1 MNLRQA
7 LQGERRIMTNQN
19 ERLGARIREAR
30 ESMKMNQEELADRV
44 GFSSRQILSEL
55 ERGQRE
61 VKAREL
67 VAIARSLRLDISSLL
82 AEVEPLRPGVLWRD
96 RPSDH
101 AEETQAEFL
110 TWCERYSHVM
120 SATGSSHSSRSP
132 LPCLSVDPY
141 VLSYR
146 DVEEL
151 ATEIGRMLGLGSRPA
166 GSLQRALETQFDIII
181 WYLDLGDD
189 GSAACA
195 KGTFGAA
202 MLINRAESPWRR
214 NFDLAHE
221 LFHLVTWDSMSAAIN
236 ADEDMAKKAER
247 LANAF
252 AAALLLPAGELRG
265 ELESRSASGE
275 LSRADL
281 VAIAR
286 DFDVST
292 QALLWRLLNIGLGLQ
307 PEQVRAFLD
316 DPDLRRLDKASQIG
330 KWWDPPPLP
339 ERFVRLA
346 YVASTRG
353 RLSRSKLAAYLD
365 CGLAELSGCLG
376 TYGISEESSGEGITL
391 SMPAEAAF
399 DLGGSGVQAEVR
411 LT

>member
-1 MNLRQA
+1 
-7 LQGERRIMTNQN
+7 MTNQN

-30 ESMKMNQEELADRV
+30 ESLKMNQEELADRV

-67 VAIARSLRLDISSLL
+67 VALARSLRVDIGALL
-82 AEVEPLRPGVLWRD
+82 AEVEPARSAVLWRD
-96 RPSDH
+96 RPSER
-101 AEETQAEFL
+101 AEEMQAEFL
-110 TWCERYSHVM
+110 TWCERYSHVL
-120 SATGSSHSSRSP
+120 SATGSSHSRRSP
-132 LPCLSVDPY
+132 LPCLAVDPY
-141 VLSYR
+141 TLSYR
-146 DVEEL
+146 DAEEL
-151 ATEIGRMLGLGSRPA
+151 ASEVSRLLGLGSRPA
-166 GSLQRALETQFDIII
+166 SSLQRALETQFDIII
-181 WYLDLGDD
+181 WHLDMGDS

-195 KGTFGAA
+195 KGAFGSA
-202 MLINRAESPWRR
+202 MLINRGEAPWRR
-214 NFDLAHE
+214 NFDMAHE
-221 LFHLVTWDSMSAAIN
+221 LFHLVTWDSMSAAI
-236 ADEDMAKKAER
+236 DEDEAVAQNAER

-252 AAALLLPAGELRG
+252 AAALLLPAEEVRN
-265 ELESRSASGE
+265 ELESRVTSGA

-292 QALLWRLLNIGLGLQ
+292 QALLWRLLNIGMGLQ
-307 PEQVRAFLD
+307 SVEVRSFLN

-330 KWWDPPPLP
+330 MWWDPPPLP

-346 YVASTRG
+346 HLATTRG
-353 RLSRSKLAAYLD
+353 RLSRAKLAAYLD
-365 CGLAELSGCLG
+365 CGLADLSGCLG

-391 SMPAEAAF
+391 TWPLEAPF
-399 DLGGSGVQAEVR
+399 DLEGADVQAEVR